1 MWNALTLKLP
11 QIFARWEPS
20 HILALYITYDLVY
33 PANFHFSASASAPAI
48 LFPSK
53 LAVLSCLVC
62 LLKSSPSSRPAQI
75 PPPPPRPGDYNV
87 NSKTI
92 IITHSPGG
100 FTVFRESIWT
110 CLPSHT
116 LKIGVFSVLSL
127 CVFCLYSLW
136 CLDRLNT
143 WLISGKYFLN
153 ESNKWNTQVCP
164 FALIIYSSIYSI
176 RFRDF
181 LSACWSLQNNLAPN
195 LYPSFVHSGP

>member
-1 MWNALTLKLP
+1 MLRTTWCTQQISTFLILP
-11 QIFARWEPS
+11 LLLPFFS
-20 HILALYITYDLVY
+20 
-33 PANFHFSASASAPAI
+33 PANW
-48 LFPSK
+48 LFPPASSAYWNPAH
-53 LAVLSCLVC
+53 LPD
-62 LLKSSPSSRPAQI
+62 LLRYPLPHPAQET
-75 PPPPPRPGDYNV
+75 YNV

-136 CLDRLNT
+136 CLDRPNT
-143 WLISGKYFLN
+143 RLISGKYFLN
-153 ESNKWNTQVCP
+153 ELNKWNTQVCP

>member
-1 MWNALTLKLP
+1 MRTSSYTHPVCYVRL
-11 QIFARWEPS
+11 
-20 HILALYITYDLVY
+20 DV
-33 PANFHFSASASAPAI
+33 
-48 LFPSK
+48 PSK
-53 LAVLSCLVC
+53 FPLFWFCLCSCHSFPQQTGC
-62 LLKSSPSSRPAQI
+62 SLLPRLPIEIQPIFQTCSDTPS
-75 PPPPPRPGDYNV
+75 PPRPGDYNV

-136 CLDRLNT
+136 CLDRPNT
-143 WLISGKYFLN
+143 RLISGKYFLN
-153 ESNKWNTQVCP
+153 ELNKWNTQVCP